1 MGLQFWSIACVS
13 FLTDIY
19 ESLFGV
25 KIVHKG
31 IGGGMM
37 FRFAHG

>member
-13 FLTDIY
+13 LLTDVN
-19 ESLFGV
+19 ESLLGV
-25 KIVHKG
+25 KIVHKS